1 MGEKGKH
8 PNSLAN
14 LKKWSKGDIP
24 NPRGAGAHNPYVKGL
39 KKITSEEYADIID
52 FALQHDITSLRK
64 LAKDPLTSAIKM
76 GVAKALIKAIDDS
89 NWGILNAI
97 VERLV
102 GKPVQQIQLNA
113 NVKNEVDLSQFSDED
128 LLKLKDILAKNLPVD
143 TTATTINT
151 DPV

>member
-1 MGEKGKH
+1 MSIPKGKH

-14 LKKWSKGDIP
+14 LKLWKKGDVP
-24 NPRGAGAHNPYVKGL
+24 NPRGGQAHNQFVKGL

-89 NWGILNAI
+89 NWSILNSI

-102 GKPVQQIQLNA
+102 GKPVQEIKLQA
-113 NVKNEVDLSQFSDED
+113 NVKNETDLSQFSDED
-128 LLKLKDILAKNLPVD
+128 LLELKKILAKNCVADIPVD
-143 TTATTINT
+143 T
-151 DPV
+151 PPS